1 MGISYAVVVLPSF
14 VQEKCP
20 KDDLGVTLKVALGDL
35 LRGPVGGKEG
45 RKGVR
50 TGSMKQGEEQS
61 VLRE

>member
-14 VQEKCP
+14 VQEKCT

-50 TGSMKQGEEQS
+50 TGSMKQGEE
-61 VLRE
+61 